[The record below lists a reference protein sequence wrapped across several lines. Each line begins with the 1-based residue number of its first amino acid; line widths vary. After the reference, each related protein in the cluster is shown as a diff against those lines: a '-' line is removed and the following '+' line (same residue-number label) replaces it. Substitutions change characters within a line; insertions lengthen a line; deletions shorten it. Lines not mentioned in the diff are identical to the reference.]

1 MGVHSDSAGRT
12 PAGDRGTGA
21 RETLG
26 TLSRTAFAGGA
37 DELGGTLD
45 TAARRLGE
53 PMRLAVAGQLKR
65 GKSTLVNALLGEEVV
80 AVGQLETTFNVTE
93 FHHAARPRLTVHYKG
108 DRPPR
113 DVSPE
118 ELARLSVRDA
128 DALDTLRGI
137 RKLEA
142 GWPNDLLKSF
152 RLIDTPGLASVHRT
166 DAANA
171 AAFLGIQDPA
181 AQAESQAV
189 LDAIGR
195 DAQEVHDDSV
205 AELDRADAVLFLFTR
220 ALGRAD
226 IQVVE
231 EFVGAH
237 QSAVNGL
244 RAFGVL
250 TRCDQFWPPAADLP
264 GQPDPLEYDPLDA
277 GREIVA
283 GYLGRPAL
291 RAAFHT
297 ILPVAGLTGL
307 GARTLTDDAY
317 TSLAK
322 LADTDARLLVN
333 RLRNERRFAR
343 QEYEDLAVPPED
355 RAPLLHRLGA
365 WGVHRACVLIRRG
378 ADLVDVQKTLLA
390 ESGVAA
396 LRDLIVEH
404 FGNRSGLI
412 KLDSALREAT
422 ASVHRSR
429 ALPRDREHGFA
440 FAETVDGVGAALERF
455 RLSDPGPAEI
465 ALLTGV
471 YRGDYDFTDGERD
484 EVLLVTGER
493 GRSVAARL
501 GLPADAPLSAFR
513 SALADRR
520 AAWRVRVDDPFHA
533 PPTVLAA
540 RTVLRTYDR
549 IAEQVASAER
559 LLFHETD

>member
-1 MGVHSDSAGRT
+1 MGVHSGSAERA
-12 PAGDRGTGA
+12 PSGDRRTGA
-21 RETLG
+21 RETLS
-26 TLSRTAFAGGA
+26 TLARTATAGGA
-37 DELGGTLD
+37 EELGGTLD
-45 TAARRLGE
+45 TAARRLAE

-113 DVSPE
+113 EVSPD

-128 DALDTLRGI
+128 ASLDTLRGI

-142 GWPNDLLKSF
+142 GWPNELLKAF
-152 RLIDTPGLASVHRT
+152 HLVDTPGLASVHRT

-181 AQAESQAV
+181 AQEESQEV

-226 IQVVE
+226 IQVAE

-250 TRCDQFWPPAADLP
+250 TRCDQFWPPSADLP

-297 ILPVAGLTGL
+297 VLPVAGLTGL
-307 GARTLTDDAY
+307 GAQTLTDDEY
-317 TSLAK
+317 VSLVK
-322 LADTDARLLVN
+322 LADSDAQVLVN
-333 RLRNERRFAR
+333 RLRSERRFAR
-343 QEYEDLAVPPED
+343 QPYEDLPVPPEE
-355 RAPLLHRLGA
+355 RARLLHRLGA

-378 ADLVDVQKTLLA
+378 ADLDGVRGTLLA
-390 ESGVAA
+390 DSGVAA

-412 KLDSALREAT
+412 KLDSALRLAT

-429 ALPRDREHGFA
+429 ALPRDRTHGFA
-440 FAETVDGVGAALERF
+440 FAETVNTVGAALERF

-465 ALLTGV
+465 ALLTGL
-471 YRGDYDFTDGERD
+471 YRGDFDFTDAERD

-493 GRSVAARL
+493 GRSARARL
-501 GLPADAPLSAFR
+501 GLATDAPLSAFR
-513 SALADRR
+513 TALADRR

-549 IAEQVASAER
+549 IADRVASAER
-559 LLFHETD
+559 LLFHDTD